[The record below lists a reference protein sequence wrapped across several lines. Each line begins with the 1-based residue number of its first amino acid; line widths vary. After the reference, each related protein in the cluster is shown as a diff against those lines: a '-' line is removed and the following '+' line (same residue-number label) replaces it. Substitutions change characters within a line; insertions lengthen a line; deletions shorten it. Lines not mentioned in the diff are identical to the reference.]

1 MSLCT
6 VLLSTGVSRYDPTEV
21 AKMFK
26 SPSPHFCYGYENV
39 DSKGY
44 YLSTVKLSC
53 GKTNVHLL
61 QDEVLQEI
69 VAYDTCTKNDAYIG
83 QINTISVS
91 SFSGPNSGVWGL
103 DYAYSPTLHDPT
115 NLLETRMSVQLH
127 EAGKVKDINLLLP
140 LKVYDVK
147 PLLEATEA
155 LFGNVDNRQQ
165 HFPPIPGAHVP
176 CAVKTARSQ
185 LDLKGNP
192 VPGYVWSCIALAIA
206 YDRWNDASLFIEDC
220 GFYASPTD
228 DASNVIVPYL
238 DDKQRKVVNSAIL
251 CGLNQKVAY
260 KEIFIGYKYLYC
272 GPSEYGQALACA
284 PYVLLAGSAYPSGSA
299 QALVDM
305 NLSEWAE
312 AVLPK
317 NGFQ

>member
-1 MSLCT
+1 MTRAQKMVHT
-6 VLLSTGVSRYDPTEV
+6 VGRSTRFLSHLNPNPITVVCGDWTMPII
-21 AKMFK
+21 
-26 SPSPHFCYGYENV
+26 PHF
-39 DSKGY
+39 
-44 YLSTVKLSC
+44 
-53 GKTNVHLL
+53 
-61 QDEVLQEI
+61 
-69 VAYDTCTKNDAYIG
+69 
-83 QINTISVS
+83 
-91 SFSGPNSGVWGL
+91 
-103 DYAYSPTLHDPT
+103 
-115 NLLETRMSVQLH
+115 M
-127 EAGKVKDINLLLP
+127 
-140 LKVYDVK
+140 
-147 PLLEATEA
+147 
-155 LFGNVDNRQQ
+155 
-165 HFPPIPGAHVP
+165 IPGAHVP
-176 CAVKTARSQ
+176 CTLKTARCQ
-185 LDLKGNP
+185 LDSKGNP

-228 DASNVIVPYL
+228 DGSNVIVPYL

-317 NGFQ
+317 NGSQ